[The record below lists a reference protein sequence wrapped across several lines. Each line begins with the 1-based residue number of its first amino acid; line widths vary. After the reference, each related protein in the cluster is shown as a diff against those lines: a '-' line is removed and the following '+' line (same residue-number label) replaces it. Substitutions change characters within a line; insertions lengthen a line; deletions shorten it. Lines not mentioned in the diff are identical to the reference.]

1 MRDDGQMWLSSG
13 NPDKAHHPNK
23 QCSADLCLLIGKVV
37 HRQSTWNLK
46 NECYTHAGNDVI
58 QLNQTIGLLLVLAVV
73 VIKVIVDIAW
83 YIIEYLLGK
92 R

>member
-1 MRDDGQMWLSSG
+1 MVAKFGLDSRDVIHQLQEM
-13 NPDKAHHPNK
+13 N
-23 QCSADLCLLIGKVV
+23 
-37 HRQSTWNLK
+37 
-46 NECYTHAGNDVI
+46 VI
-58 QLNQTIGLLLVLAVV
+58 QLNHTIGLLLVLAVV